1 MEEVIQNLSQL
12 KITKEKPRIGIIH
25 HPFCQKHSAEKG
37 PIPSLTSFNSQ
48 ERPQRITAILNRLTN
63 ENLLA
68 KCEVIT
74 EFEPCSEEEIILIHE
89 KKFFDH
95 VEGLFDKEKD
105 DV

>member
-1 MEEVIQNLSQL
+1 
-12 KITKEKPRIGIIH
+12 
-25 HPFCQKHSAEKG
+25 
-37 PIPSLTSFNSQ
+37 
-48 ERPQRITAILNRLTN
+48 
-63 ENLLA
+63 LA